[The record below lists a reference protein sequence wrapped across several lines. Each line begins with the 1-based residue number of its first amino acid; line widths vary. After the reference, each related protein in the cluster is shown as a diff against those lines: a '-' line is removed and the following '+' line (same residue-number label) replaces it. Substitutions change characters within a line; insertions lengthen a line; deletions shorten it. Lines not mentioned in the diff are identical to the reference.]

1 MFVTLKLML
10 KTICL
15 LLSIKTEDPDDV
27 IAPPAPPAIPN
38 FGAPSPQKMHGS
50 FLHRL
55 DDAKKLL
62 AASSPVKGQMSSP
75 GRGRRIQTYSPGSAK
90 RKQFASPM
98 AMDAAKRRLHVDEDK
113 NTVSDRLIFRR
124 NEGFIIVIM
133 LVY

>member
-1 MFVTLKLML
+1 MLKL
-10 KTICL
+10 ICL

-62 AASSPVKGQMSSP
+62 AASSPVKGQLTSP
-75 GRGRRIQTYSPGSAK
+75 GRSRRIQTYSPGSAK

-113 NTVSDRLIFRR
+113 NTVSDRLILAVMKDLLLLLCLCI
-124 NEGFIIVIM
+124 E
-133 LVY
+133 